1 MFKYLPLTEA
11 NLEAMLAVLRIQ
23 SVDQLLTDVPQ
34 SIRLKKP
41 YQLLPQLSESQLRTY
56 LKSHQGKVLHSFRG
70 FGVYEHERPSIID
83 AISSRQEFLTSYTP
97 YQPEVAQGT
106 LQYIFEW
113 QSMMTSLTGMD
124 VSNASMYDGPT
135 ALAEAMMMAVSA
147 TDVKRVIVASPL
159 LPHVEQVLLTYARH
173 RGVNLEIVPH
183 LEGKIN
189 VANLKLAMVQPF
201 AGVIF
206 TYPNRY
212 GIIEYYNTL
221 VPLIKQ
227 QKALVISYNDPFALA
242 RLKSPR
248 ELGADIACG
257 EAQSLGLNPN
267 FGGPYLGYLTTTN
280 EYLRKMPG
288 RICGYTKDNRGQRG
302 FVLTLQT
309 REQHI
314 RREKANSNICS
325 NQSLLALQA
334 TIYLSALGKQGL
346 KHAFDRAVD
355 ATHYLVQQLLASGQ
369 FRLTYAGSYA
379 FEATLTYQGS
389 AKALET
395 KLTER
400 GYLLG
405 HVLNDHDIVFYTG
418 ETKTKQDID
427 AFVAAVKAVQH
438 DLQ

>member
-1 MFKYLPLTEA
+1 MFKYLPLTTSNQQE
-11 NLEAMLAVLRIQ
+11 MLDVIRVKRI
-23 SVDQLLTDVPQ
+23 DDLLGDVPS

-41 YQLLPQLSESQLRTY
+41 YTLLPRLSESQLRKY
-56 LKSHQGKVLHSFRG
+56 LKANQGTVLQSFRG
-70 FGVYEHERPSIID
+70 FGSYEHERPAIID

-113 QSMMTSLTGMD
+113 QSMITQLTGMD

-135 ALAEAMMMAVSA
+135 ALSEAMMMAVSA
-147 TDVKRVIVASPL
+147 NGIKRIIIASPL
-159 LPHVEQVLLTYARH
+159 LPHVEEVMKTYAKHREVTLDILQPKLGLVDKVLL
-173 RGVNLEIVPH
+173 E
-183 LEGKIN
+183 K
-189 VANLKLAMVQPF
+189 AMEKPF

-206 TYPNRY
+206 SYPNRF
-212 GIIEYYNTL
+212 GLIEYFDTV
-221 VPLIKQ
+221 VPAIKAKQ
-227 QKALVISYNDPFALA
+227 ALVISYNDPFALS

-248 ELGADIACG
+248 TLGADIACG

-280 EYLRKMPG
+280 EWLRKMPG

-334 TIYLSALGKQGL
+334 TIYMSALGKQGL
-346 KHAFDRAVD
+346 VQAFDRACTV
-355 ATHYLVQQLLASGQ
+355 TRYLVDRLIETGL
-369 FRLTYAGSYA
+369 FTLTYAAPYA
-379 FEATLTYQGS
+379 YETTLTSKFQ
-389 AKALET
+389 ARELEKALAKKGFLFGYPIQDHQVVIYGSET
-395 KLTER
+395 KSKE
-400 GYLLG
+400 
-405 HVLNDHDIVFYTG
+405 
-418 ETKTKQDID
+418 DID
-427 AFVAAVKAVQH
+427 NLVNAIKEVQH
-438 DLQ
+438 DLH